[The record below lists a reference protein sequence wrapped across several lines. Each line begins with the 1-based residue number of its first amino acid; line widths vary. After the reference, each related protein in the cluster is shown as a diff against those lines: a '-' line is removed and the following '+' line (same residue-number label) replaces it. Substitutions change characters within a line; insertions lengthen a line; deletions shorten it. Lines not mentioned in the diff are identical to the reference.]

1 MFNQARQKRDNE
13 KNIVPRQIVA
23 HTKRSL
29 QVYMLILAKQK
40 PGKRKIIIPSQKL
53 HIHIITPRV
62 YVDSS

>member
-1 MFNQARQKRDNE
+1 MLNQARQKRDNE

-40 PGKRKIIIPSQKL
+40 PGKQKKNYPKSE
-53 HIHIITPRV
+53 ITHTHNHSKGV
-62 YVDSS
+62 C